1 LLFKILIK
9 QRGEV
14 FWEYSI
20 NISGFFSLYN
30 KMAGKEQMKYEL
42 RMYFFL
48 FMLYS
53 FIGWIYE
60 TIIFSLEEG
69 HFINRGFNFGPY
81 IPIYGFGAVIIMII
95 ISRFIAEPDKSN
107 KFNIRPLKIF
117 LLILILSTFA
127 ELIGSY
133 IMEYTLGLVLWDYSN
148 EWMNFQ
154 GRISPRTSFI
164 FAAGGTAVFY
174 TIQPLGKKLIDRISV
189 KGQKIFASIL
199 LTLVL
204 IDFSASLVT
213 TIWFSDSIKKAGIIE
228 RK

>member
-1 LLFKILIK
+1 
-9 QRGEV
+9 
-14 FWEYSI
+14 
-20 NISGFFSLYN
+20 
-30 KMAGKEQMKYEL
+30 MAGKEQMKYEL

-213 TIWFSDSIKKAGIIE
+213 TIWFSDSIKRAGIIE

>member
-1 LLFKILIK
+1 MRLIHK
-9 QRGEV
+9 QN
-14 FWEYSI
+14 Y
-20 NISGFFSLYN
+20 SGFFSLYN
-30 KMAGKEQMKYEL
+30 QMASREKIKYEL

-60 TIIFSLEEG
+60 TILFTVEEG

-81 IPIYGFGAVIIMII
+81 IPIYGFGAVIIMIV
-95 ISRFIAEPDKSN
+95 ISQFIDEPDENN
-107 KFNIRPLKIF
+107 KFSLRPLKIF
-117 LLILILSTFA
+117 MLILVLSTIA

-133 IMEYTLGLVLWDYSN
+133 IMEYTLGLVLWDYTN

-154 GRISPRTSFI
+154 GRISPKTSFI
-164 FAAGGTAVFY
+164 FAAGGTAAYY
-174 TIQPLGKKLIDRISV
+174 TIQPLGKKIIDKVSV

-199 LTLVL
+199 LAFFL
-204 IDFSASLVT
+204 IDFSASLIT
-213 TIWFSDSIKKAGIIE
+213 TIWFPDSIKKDGIME

>member
-1 LLFKILIK
+1 
-9 QRGEV
+9 
-14 FWEYSI
+14 
-20 NISGFFSLYN
+20 
-30 KMAGKEQMKYEL
+30 
-42 RMYFFL
+42 
-48 FMLYS
+48 
-53 FIGWIYE
+53 
-60 TIIFSLEEG
+60 
-69 HFINRGFNFGPY
+69 
-81 IPIYGFGAVIIMII
+81 
-95 ISRFIAEPDKSN
+95 
-107 KFNIRPLKIF
+107 LKIF

>member
-1 LLFKILIK
+1 
-9 QRGEV
+9 
-14 FWEYSI
+14 
-20 NISGFFSLYN
+20 
-30 KMAGKEQMKYEL
+30 
-42 RMYFFL
+42 MYFFL

-213 TIWFSDSIKKAGIIE
+213 TIWFSNSIKKAGIIE

>member
-1 LLFKILIK
+1 MCSSDL
-9 QRGEV
+9 
-14 FWEYSI
+14 
-20 NISGFFSLYN
+20 GFFSLYN